1 MHSELPECKVY
12 STHHIAMRVSI
23 CILYIY
29 MCVCAPLYALCVCN
43 KCSTHT
49 AHMIYIYI
57 YYYCYYYCYHY
68 CYFIVIMFIS
78 YINVCVYAVYILC
91 TVQICAY
98 IITIIHIIIY
108 IYTSSLY
115 CYVFTSCPLLGFTEH
130 FRSSKRNLVAPL
142 SEHLSCSIGIET
154 AAKALVRSVSKHH
167 LMWHVW
173 L

>member
-1 MHSELPECKVY
+1 MHVY
-12 STHHIAMRVSI
+12 
-23 CILYIY
+23 Y
-29 MCVCAPLYALCVCN
+29 MCVCAPLYMHCVCN

-49 AHMIYIYI
+49 AHTIYI
-57 YYYCYYYCYHY
+57 YYIITVIIAII
-68 CYFIVIMFIS
+68 IVILLLSCLYHILMYACMQYTFYVQYKYACIYNHN
-78 YINVCVYAVYILC
+78 YIYYN
-91 TVQICAY
+91 
-98 IITIIHIIIY
+98 IY

>member
-1 MHSELPECKVY
+1 MQYTFYVQYKY
-12 STHHIAMRVSI
+12 AR
-23 CILYIY
+23 IY
-29 MCVCAPLYALCVCN
+29 NHNY
-43 KCSTHT
+43 
-49 AHMIYIYI
+49 
-57 YYYCYYYCYHY
+57 
-68 CYFIVIMFIS
+68 
-78 YINVCVYAVYILC
+78 
-91 TVQICAY
+91 
-98 IITIIHIIIY
+98 IY